1 MKNFSLKLKDLKIS
15 LKKIFTGNF
24 FSQGFFIFLVSFL
37 LLTSGCINSTLD
49 THGSDDLT
57 VACTIPPQEEF
68 IRAIA
73 GESNIS
79 VLVMVPPGAS
89 PHTFEPTPSQI
100 AELEQADLYV
110 ALGSG
115 VEFENR
121 WIERIRELY
130 PELTIVNSSR
140 TIPLLS
146 GSGHGD
152 EEKGTDPHVWMSLTN
167 AATIVRETCEGIV
180 EIEPGRKDLYEQNRD
195 TYLEQ
200 LNQVD
205 GLIHNSLQ
213 DLSSRT
219 ILVYHPSL
227 GYFCRDYDLTQMAAE
242 EAGHEPSAQG
252 LADVITRAKT
262 LGITFIFAEP
272 ETSTRQ
278 AETLAKEL
286 NGTVILISPLAG
298 NYLENM
304 QEIAQKI
311 AGH

>member
-1 MKNFSLKLKDLKIS
+1 MKKIS
-15 LKKIFTGNF
+15 YKLNCRKLFGKNVFTKNLL
-24 FSQGFFIFLVSFL
+24 SQWSFILLVSFL
-37 LLTSGCINSTLD
+37 LLTSGCISSTPD
-49 THGSDDLT
+49 TWDSEDLI

-73 GESNIS
+73 GESNVS

-100 AELEQADLYV
+100 AELEHADLYV

-121 WIERIRELY
+121 WIERIQKLY
-130 PELTIVNSSR
+130 PDLKVVNSSR

-167 AATIVRETCEGIV
+167 AATIVRETCDGMV

-195 TYLEQ
+195 NYLAR

-205 GLIHNSLQ
+205 DSIHNSLQ

-219 ILVYHPSL
+219 ILVYHPAF
-227 GYFCRDYDLTQMAAE
+227 GYFCRDYNLTQMAAE

-252 LADVITRAKT
+252 LAVLITKAKT